1 MAEKKTGGDYMFKD
15 LTEAAKGF
23 ASPDQIMKFAKGVKF
38 PTSKQDLVSA
48 FKNNNA
54 PKEVI
59 SVLDKLPDKNY
70 NSPQDLISALIG
82 TLGGK

>member
-1 MAEKKTGGDYMFKD
+1 MFKD
-15 LTEAAKGF
+15 LTQAAKGF
-23 ASPDQIMKFAKGVKF
+23 GGPDQIMKFAKGVKF

-48 FKNNNA
+48 LKNNNA

-70 NSPQDLISALIG
+70 NSPQDLISALAG
-82 TLGGK
+82 SLGSK

>member
-1 MAEKKTGGDYMFKD
+1 VFKD

-38 PTSKQDLVSA
+38 PTSKQDLISA
-48 FKNNNA
+48 LKNNNA
-54 PKEVI
+54 PKQVI

-70 NSPQDLISALIG
+70 NSPQDLLSALTG
-82 TLGGK
+82 TLGSK